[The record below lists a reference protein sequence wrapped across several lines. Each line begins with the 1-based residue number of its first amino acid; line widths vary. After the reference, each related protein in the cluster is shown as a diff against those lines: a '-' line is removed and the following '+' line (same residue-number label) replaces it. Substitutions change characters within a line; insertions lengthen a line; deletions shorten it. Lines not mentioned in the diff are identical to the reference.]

1 MTDDKAFTVGDLL
14 GLPRLSGLALSPD
27 GSRLVVSVARPD
39 AEDKKYVDALYEL
52 DPVGER
58 APRRL
63 TRSAP
68 GESGAAFAPD
78 GSLLFVSS
86 RPDPDAGKAEGGA
99 SEDKPALWLL
109 PAGAGEARMLAGP
122 PGGVDAVAVSRE
134 DGAFVFAAASHPET
148 GGWEEDAARE
158 KARKDAGVGAQLFTG
173 YPIRLWDHYLGPRER
188 HLHLVPRPEDD
199 GPAGAGRD
207 LIPSPARSLDMA
219 TFDLTPDAR
228 TVVTSR
234 WREAEDPRDR
244 ALELVAVDAASGEER
259 VLAGEDDA
267 WYDSPA
273 CAPDGRS
280 VVAVRRGMPTPDEVA
295 DTTLWLVD
303 FRTGEGRDLLEGFDL
318 WPQAP
323 VWAHDS
329 GAVFFTAD
337 EDGRTPA
344 FRVDLDTGA
353 VIRLAREGAFDSL
366 CPAPDG
372 RTVYALRSTVTE
384 PPHPVAL
391 DARGAAAGPRRLRGF
406 AEIDDL
412 SLPAR
417 VERVTVEAEDG
428 TPVPSWL
435 LLPSGASAEA
445 PAPLAVFV
453 HGGPINSW
461 SGWHWRWNPNVF
473 VDDGWAV
480 LLPDP
485 ALSTGY
491 GLDYIRRG
499 WGRWGDVVY
508 GDLMSAVDGAVARE
522 EVDAGK
528 TVAMGG
534 SFGGYMANWIA
545 GHTDRFDAL
554 VTHASLWDLE
564 SFHGATDLGVWWERE
579 FGDPYAEP
587 SRYREHSPHLHV
599 GNIRTPMLVVHGEL
613 DYRVPIGEALT
624 LWTDLKRHGV
634 PGQFLYFPDENHWVL
649 KPNNARLWYE
659 AVMGFIDHH
668 ARGRDWTRPDLL

>member
-1 MTDDKAFTVGDLL
+1 MTDKAFTIENLL
-14 GLPRLSGLALSPD
+14 GLPRLSGLTLSPD

-39 AEDKKYVDALYEL
+39 DEGKKYVDALYEL

-58 APRRL
+58 ASRRL

-78 GSLLFVSS
+78 GSLLFLSS
-86 RPDPDAGKAEGGA
+86 RPDPDAGKDEGEA
-99 SEDKPALWLL
+99 REDRAALWLL
-109 PAGAGEARMLAGP
+109 PAGGGEARMLAGP

-134 DGAFVFAAASHPET
+134 DGALVFAAGSHPET

-158 KARKDAGVGAQLFTG
+158 KARRDAGVGAQLFTG

-188 HLHLVPRPEDD
+188 HLHLIPRPEDEA
-199 GPAGAGRD
+199 PAGTGKD
-207 LIPSPARSLDMA
+207 LIPAPARSLDMA

-234 WREAEDPRDR
+234 WREAGDPRER

-267 WYDSPA
+267 WYGSPA
-273 CAPDGRS
+273 CAPHGQS
-280 VVAVRRGMPTPDEVA
+280 VVAVRRGIPTPEEVA

-303 FRTGEGRDLLEGFDL
+303 LQTGAGRDLLEGFDL

-323 VWAHDS
+323 VWAPDS

-391 DARGAAAGPRRLRGF
+391 DARGAGLRRLRGF
-406 AEIDDL
+406 PEIDDL
-412 SLPAR
+412 SLPAS

-435 LLPSGASAEA
+435 LLPPGASAETS
-445 PAPLAVFV
+445 APLAVFV
-453 HGGPINSW
+453 HGGPVNSW

-491 GLDYIRRG
+491 GLGYIRRG

-508 GDLMSAVDGAVARE
+508 GDLMSAADAAVGRE
-522 EVDAGK
+522 EVDGGT

-579 FGDPYAEP
+579 FGDPYADP

-599 GNIRTPMLVVHGEL
+599 GNIETPMLVVHGEL

-624 LWTDLKRHGV
+624 LWTDLKRHDV
-634 PGQFLYFPDENHWVL
+634 PAKFLYFPDENHWIL

-659 AVMGFIDHH
+659 TVMGFIDHH
-668 ARGRDWTRPDLL
+668 ARGREWTRPSLL

>member
-1 MTDDKAFTVGDLL
+1 VTDNKAFAVQDLL
-14 GLPRLSGLALSPD
+14 ALPRLSGLALSPD

-39 AEDKKYVDALYEL
+39 ARGKKYFGALYEL
-52 DPVGER
+52 DPAGGR

-63 TRSAP
+63 TRSAS

-86 RPDPDAGKAEGGA
+86 RPDPEADEAEDEA
-99 SEDKPALWLL
+99 REDKPALWLL
-109 PAGAGEARMLAGP
+109 PAGGGEARMLAGP

-134 DGAFVFAAASHPET
+134 DGAFVFAAGSHPNT
-148 GGWEEDAARE
+148 CDWEEDAARE

-173 YPIRLWDHYLGPRER
+173 YPIRLWDNYLGPRER
-188 HLHLVPRPEDD
+188 HLHLAPRPKDD
-199 GPAGAGRD
+199 VPAGAGKD
-207 LIPSPARSLDMA
+207 LILAPARSLDMA
-219 TFDLTPDAR
+219 TFDLTPNAR

-234 WREAEDPRDR
+234 WRETEDPRER
-244 ALELVAVDAASGEER
+244 ALELIAVDAVSGEER
-259 VLAGEDDA
+259 VLAGDDA
-267 WYDSPA
+267 WYSSPA

-280 VVAVRRGMPTPDEVA
+280 VVALRRGIPTPDEVA

-303 FRTGEGRDLLEGFDL
+303 LQTGEGRDLLKGFDL
-318 WPQAP
+318 WPQDLA
-323 VWAHDS
+323 WAHDS

-344 FRVDLDTGA
+344 FRVDLDTRA
-353 VIRLAREGAFDSL
+353 ATRLTGEGAFDSL

-372 RTVYALRSTVTE
+372 RTLYALRSTVAE

-391 DARGAAAGPRRLRGF
+391 DARGADAQPRRLRGF
-406 AEIDDL
+406 QELDDL
-412 SLPAR
+412 ALPAR
-417 VERVTVEAEDG
+417 IERVTAEADDG
-428 TPVPSWL
+428 IPVTSWL
-435 LLPSGASAEA
+435 LLPPGASAEA
-445 PAPLAVFV
+445 PAPLATFV
-453 HGGPINSW
+453 HGGPVNSW
-461 SGWHWRWNPNVF
+461 SGWQWRWNPNVF
-473 VDDGWAV
+473 VDSGWAV

-491 GLDYIRRG
+491 GLGYIRRG
-499 WGRWGDVVY
+499 WGRWGDIVY
-508 GDLMSAVDGAVARE
+508 GDLMSAVDGATARDE
-522 EVDAGK
+522 IDDQK

-534 SFGGYMANWIA
+534 SFGGYMVNWIA

-564 SFHGATDLGVWWERE
+564 SFHGTTDLGVWWERE

-587 SRYREHSPHLHV
+587 ARYREHSPHLHV
-599 GNIRTPMLVVHGEL
+599 GNIETPMLVVHGEL

-624 LWTDLKRHGV
+624 LWTDLRRHGV
-634 PGQFLYFPDENHWVL
+634 PAKFLYFPDENHWVL

-659 AVMGFIDHH
+659 TVIGFIDHH
-668 ARGRDWTRPDLL
+668 ARGREWTQPDLL